1 MPSPRANTLIVVPA
15 YNESAAVG
23 DVVREILVAVPGA
36 ECLVVDD
43 ASRDDTAAVAEAA
56 GARVMRLPVNLGVGG
71 AMRAGFRWAVAR
83 GFDVVVQVDGDGQH
97 PAEGIPELIAGLA
110 EADIVIGAR
119 FAGADGAGARGP
131 RRIAMWILARTISR
145 VARTKLTDTTSGFK
159 AAGPRA
165 VKLFARTYPAEYLGD
180 TIEALVIA
188 ARAGLVIRQRPVAM
202 RDRQGGTP
210 SQNTLKA
217 TLHLMRACLALGIA
231 LTKPRQK
238 VGPRAPF
245 AQAGAA

>member
-23 DVVREILVAVPGA
+23 DVVRSIRAALPDA

-43 ASRDDTAAVAEAA
+43 ASRDATAKVAEAA

-97 PAEGIPELIAGLA
+97 PAEDIAELIAGLD

-119 FAGADGAGARGP
+119 FAGAEGAGARGP
-131 RRIAMWILARTISR
+131 RRIAMWILAHTISR

-165 VKLFARTYPAEYLGD
+165 VHLFARTYPAEYLGD
-180 TIEALVIA
+180 TVEALVIA

-217 TLHLMRACLALGIA
+217 TLHLLRACLALGIA
-231 LTKPRQK
+231 LTKPRQT
-238 VGPRAPF
+238 VAPRAPF
-245 AQAGAA
+245 AKAESA

>member
-23 DVVREILVAVPGA
+23 DVVREILAAVPGA